1 MVDAAVQ
8 IGSRRVGD
16 GERPLI
22 VAELSGNHNQ
32 SLERALALVRAAHA
46 AGAEAVKLQT
56 YTADTLTIDCDRP
69 EFRITDPN
77 SLWHGKTLY
86 ELYQLAHTPWEWHRS
101 IFKLCRELGMLA
113 FSTPFDES
121 AVDFLEQFDLP
132 CYKIASFEMIDNPLL
147 AKIAAT
153 GRPIV
158 MSTGMA
164 SEDEITDALQAIRG
178 AGGVQLILLKCTS
191 AYPAPPESM
200 NLATIPAMRTRFG
213 VPVGLSDHTLG
224 TTVATASVAL
234 GACLIEKH
242 FTLARND
249 GGPDA
254 AFSLEPA
261 ELRRLVEDVDVAW
274 RALGQVRF
282 GQGAAESSNLI
293 FRRSLF
299 VVKDIAAGE
308 QFTRDNV
315 RRIRPGSG
323 LAPRHID
330 TIMGKRATRAI
341 ARGTPLTWDLIEGN
355 EHG

>member
-1 MVDAAVQ
+1 MVDAVVRL
-8 IGSRRVGD
+8 GDRRVGAS
-16 GERPLI
+16 ERPLI

-86 ELYQLAHTPWEWHRS
+86 ELYQWAHTPWEWHRPL
-101 IFKLCRELGMLA
+101 FDLCRELGLLA

-132 CYKIASFEMIDNPLL
+132 CYKIASFEMIDSPLL
-147 AKIAAT
+147 AKVTAT
-153 GRPIV
+153 GRPII

-164 SEDEITDALQAIRG
+164 SEEEIAHAMGTIRG
-178 AGGVQLILLKCTS
+178 AGGAQVILLKCTS

-200 NLATIPAMRTRFG
+200 NLATIPAMRQRFAA
-213 VPVGLSDHTLG
+213 PVGLSDHTLG

-254 AFSLEPA
+254 AFSLEPP

-282 GQGAAESSNLI
+282 RQGTAESSNLI

-315 RRIRPGSG
+315 RRIRPGYG

-330 TIMGKRATRAI
+330 TVVGKRAARAI
-341 ARGTPLTWDLIEGN
+341 ARGTPLTWELIEGN
-355 EHG
+355 ENV